1 MPIIFRNY
9 KFLKVKKIQN
19 VQEMVE
25 PTSVI
30 SFRINKKLKQA
41 LEEECELK
49 NVSVNS
55 ILNKMVD
62 NHLKWE
68 SFAEEMG
75 LIFLTKAIFREILSK
90 MSDRELKILATTI
103 CRSAFKNA
111 TLYMKGEFNYQNLIE
126 VVDMWLSHSHV
137 PYRRIS
143 ANSHEKY
150 ILQHDLSEK
159 YSLYLYT
166 SLTTILAELN
176 CLTQNAHL
184 EDQTLSFEIY
194 KSDTK

>member
-1 MPIIFRNY
+1 
-9 KFLKVKKIQN
+9 
-19 VQEMVE
+19 MVE
-25 PTSVI
+25 STSVI
-30 SFRINKKLKQA
+30 SFRINKKTKQK
-41 LEEECELK
+41 LEDECELK

-55 ILNKMVD
+55 ALNKMVD

-75 LIFLTKAIFREILSK
+75 LIFVTKAIFREILSK

-126 VVDMWLSHSHV
+126 IVDMWLLHSHV
-137 PYRRIS
+137 PFRRTS
-143 ANSHEKY
+143 KNSHEKY
-150 ILQHDLSEK
+150 VVQHDLSEK

-166 SLTTILAELN
+166 SVTTLLAELHY
-176 CLTQNAHL
+176 LTQNAHL
-184 EDQTLSFEIY
+184 EDQMLSFEIY
-194 KSDTK
+194 PPDTN